1 MQEQLKKRDLQRLE
15 DMVAYCRTR
24 DCLRA
29 YILRYFGQKCPDRC
43 GNCGSCDTAA
53 MEVDMTEQ
61 AEIILKTIQ
70 SVENRYDKSFGMK
83 LYTAMLHGRREKA
96 VTAWRLDE
104 LPQFGKLRTMAIAD
118 IQDLME
124 QMTLQGL
131 LAEDR
136 DGNFTVITL
145 GPMAPEVLQYG
156 LRVRIRV
163 Q

>member
-1 MQEQLKKRDLQRLE
+1 
-15 DMVAYCRTR
+15 
-24 DCLRA
+24 
-29 YILRYFGQKCPDRC
+29 
-43 GNCGSCDTAA
+43 
-53 MEVDMTEQ
+53 
-61 AEIILKTIQ
+61 
-70 SVENRYDKSFGMK
+70 
-83 LYTAMLHGRREKA
+83 
-96 VTAWRLDE
+96 
-104 LPQFGKLRTMAIAD
+104 MAIAD

>member
-1 MQEQLKKRDLQRLE
+1 
-15 DMVAYCRTR
+15 
-24 DCLRA
+24 
-29 YILRYFGQKCPDRC
+29 
-43 GNCGSCDTAA
+43 
-53 MEVDMTEQ
+53 MTEQ

-96 VTAWRLDE
+96 VMAWRLDE
-104 LPQFGKLRTMAIAD
+104 LPQFGRLRAMTMAD